1 MIPMS
6 PVSRLGTGLW
16 IRAAEITNRTLVLPL
31 LIFYPTSRCNSRC
44 LSCDWWK
51 ASGADDLSLDE
62 ISTLTRSL
70 DTMGTR
76 VVAFSGG
83 EPLLREDVFEI
94 ARRFREREISLHLL
108 TSGVLLYRHARH
120 VASSFTRVTI
130 SLDATTGPLYRKVRG
145 VDALEMVEEGVARLR
160 AEAPSLPIS
169 ARATLSKANFREL
182 PSLIDK
188 ALELGL
194 EGISFLAADVSSG
207 AFGRTHSPASAD
219 LVLDSDEILEF
230 SRVVE
235 ATLDRH
241 AERFRSGFIAESPEK
256 LRRLPRYYKALA
268 GDGPFPPVDC
278 NAPWFSAVVEA
289 NGAVRPCF
297 FHDPIGNVRQAPL
310 DRILR
315 RDLPA
320 FRGRLRVAE
329 DPLCQRCVCS
339 IRAGARSSLWQ

>member
-1 MIPMS
+1 MS
-6 PVSRLGTGLW
+6 HASRLGTGLW

-51 ASGADDLSLDE
+51 ASGADDLTLDE
-62 ISTLTRSL
+62 IARLTRSL
-70 DTMGTR
+70 DSLGTG

-83 EPLLREDVFEI
+83 EPLLREEVFEI
-94 ARRFREREISLHLL
+94 ARLFREREVSLHLL
-108 TSGVLLYRHARH
+108 TSGVLLHRHARN

-130 SLDATTGPLYRKVRG
+130 SLDATTGALYRRLRG
-145 VDALEMVEEGVARLR
+145 VDALKMVEEGIARLR

-169 ARATLSKANFREL
+169 ARATLSKTNFREL
-182 PSLIDK
+182 PSLVDK
-188 ALELGL
+188 ASELGL
-194 EGISFLAADVSSG
+194 QGISFLAADVSST
-207 AFGRTHSPASAD
+207 AFGRMHPPARSE
-219 LVLDSDEILEF
+219 LVLDSNEIAEF
-230 SRVVE
+230 SALVE
-235 ATLDRH
+235 ETLVRH

-256 LRRLPRYYKALA
+256 LRRLPRYYAALA
-268 GDGPFPPVDC
+268 GDGPLPSVDC

-289 NGAVRPCF
+289 NGSVRPCF
-297 FHDPIGNVRQAPL
+297 FHDPIGNVREKPL

-329 DPLCQRCVCS
+329 DSLCRRCVCS
-339 IRAGARSSLWQ
+339 IRAGARSALWQ